1 MCNVQYV
8 SSAER
13 CRFSI
18 AHCSLLIGG
27 VRFRGSMREKC
38 FRRILSM
45 NHRCFPRRFRATADW
60 RETKSAVALNLWGKS
75 CRSSSSTS
83 QSPATS
89 YHSTPDPVQGFSQR
103 VEEAWPLTLDPSP
116 RAIHVSGATAR
127 GEGRVRGHA
136 NSIVSGALSNWR
148 FAEIRPERQ
157 SVSSCQL
164 AFSL

>member
-60 RETKSAVALNLWGKS
+60 RETKSEVALNLWGN
-75 CRSSSSTS
+75 
-83 QSPATS
+83 
-89 YHSTPDPVQGFSQR
+89 
-103 VEEAWPLTLDPSP
+103 LPSP
-116 RAIHVSGATAR
+116 EFRVPMR
-127 GEGRVRGHA
+127 GPFGVE
-136 NSIVSGALSNWR
+136 ALSPDELSGSR
-148 FAEIRPERQ
+148 SGGVELPIAHCSLLIVHCSPVGVER
-157 SVSSCQL
+157 
-164 AFSL
+164 